1 MAMIVKQAMEMQT
14 YKQISDQPRVFV
26 NPENLLEDSEIK
38 TETTLEK
45 VKRQYK
51 QIQKLETEKT
61 FLQAELH
68 ELEKLMKE
76 YTINLH

>member
-1 MAMIVKQAMEMQT
+1 M
-14 YKQISDQPRVFV
+14 FV